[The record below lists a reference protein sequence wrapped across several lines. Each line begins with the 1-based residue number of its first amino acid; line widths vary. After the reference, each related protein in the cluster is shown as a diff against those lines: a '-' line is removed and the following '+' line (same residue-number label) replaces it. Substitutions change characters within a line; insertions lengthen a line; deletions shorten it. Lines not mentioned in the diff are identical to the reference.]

1 MPPNSV
7 LTYENILGEIK
18 AICRSNY
25 NDDDVRLVERVFQDS
40 INLFDG
46 KSEGFLKCD
55 TRYHNII
62 HTLQTIPPFIEIID
76 GWNKSKSDPFVS
88 KEYYMLGIIAVI
100 LHDTGYIKCDDDT
113 EGTGAKYT
121 FTHVQRSIDFAG
133 AYLPGIGLDK
143 DSIVSVQNAI
153 RCTGVIFDNKVHF
166 HSGEER
172 VIGYALG
179 TADLL
184 GQMSASDYVDK
195 LPALYLEFEEAYNF
209 EGMESLYGRGSTLFS
224 DSGHLIVN
232 TPVFFEKIVM
242 ERFKMMGSV
251 YTYLAYHF
259 NSSDNPYIKEI
270 EKNLEKIK
278 SSAATQ

>member
-1 MPPNSV
+1 MPPNSI

-18 AICRSNY
+18 TICMANY
-25 NDDDVRLVERVFQDS
+25 HDDDVDLVERVFKDS
-40 INLFDG
+40 ISLFDG
-46 KSEGFLKCD
+46 KTGGFLKCD

-62 HTLQTIPPFIEIID
+62 HTLQTIPPFIEIVD

-88 KEYYMLGIIAVI
+88 KKYYMLGIIAVI

-113 EGTGAKYT
+113 GGTGAKYT

-133 AYLPGIGLDK
+133 AYLPRIGLDT

-195 LPALYLEFEEAYNF
+195 LPALYLEFEEAYGF
-209 EGMESLYGRGSTLFS
+209 EGLENLYGRGSTLFE
-224 DSGHLIVN
+224 DSRHLVEN
-232 TPVFFEKIVM
+232 TPVFFEKVVM

-251 YTYLAYHF
+251 YTYLTYHY

-270 EKNLEKIK
+270 EKNIGKIK
-278 SSAATQ
+278 NIAAT

>member
-7 LTYENILGEIK
+7 LTYENIMGEIK
-18 AICRSNY
+18 TICMANY
-25 NDDDVRLVERVFQDS
+25 GDDDVGLVERVFRDS
-40 INLFDG
+40 IDLFNGKADG
-46 KSEGFLKCD
+46 FRVCD
-55 TRYHNII
+55 MKYHTII

-76 GWNKSKSDPFVS
+76 GWNKSKSVPFVS
-88 KEYYMLGIIAVI
+88 KEYYILGILAVI
-100 LHDTGYIKCDDDT
+100 LHDTGYIKYDDDA

-133 AYLPGIGLDK
+133 TYLPQIGF
-143 DSIVSVQNAI
+143 DSKSVVSVQNAI
-153 RCTGVIFDNKVHF
+153 RCTGVIFDNKIHF
-166 HSGEER
+166 ISDEER
-172 VIGYALG
+172 IIGYALG

-195 LPALYLEFEEAYNF
+195 LPELYLEFEEAYNF
-209 EGMESLYGRGSTLFS
+209 EGLENLHGRGSTLFN
-224 DSGHLIVN
+224 DSGHLIEN

-251 YTYLAYHF
+251 YTYLTYHY

-270 EKNLEKIK
+270 EKNIGKIK
-278 SSAATQ
+278 SITAT

>member
-7 LTYENILGEIK
+7 LTYENIMGEIK
-18 AICRSNY
+18 TICRANY
-25 NDDDVRLVERVFQDS
+25 RDDDVLLVERVFRDS

-46 KSEGFLKCD
+46 KTGGFQRCD
-55 TRYHNII
+55 TRYHNIV

-76 GWNKSKSDPFVS
+76 GWNKSKSVPFIS

-113 EGTGAKYT
+113 GGTGAKYT
-121 FTHVQRSIDFAG
+121 FTHVQRSVDFAG
-133 AYLPGIGLDK
+133 TYLPQIGLDGK
-143 DSIVSVQNAI
+143 SVVSVQNAI
-153 RCTGVIFDNKVHF
+153 RCTGVIFDNKIHF

-184 GQMSASDYVDK
+184 GQMSSSDYIDK
-195 LPALYLEFEEAYNF
+195 LPSLYLEFEEAYNF
-209 EGMESLYGRGSTLFS
+209 EGLENLYGRGSTLFK
-224 DSGHLIVN
+224 DSGHLIEN
-232 TPVFFEKIVM
+232 TPIFFEKIVM

-251 YTYLAYHF
+251 YTYLTYHY
-259 NSSDNPYIKEI
+259 NSDEIPYIKEI
-270 EKNLEKIK
+270 EKNIEKIK
-278 SSAATQ
+278 NITAR